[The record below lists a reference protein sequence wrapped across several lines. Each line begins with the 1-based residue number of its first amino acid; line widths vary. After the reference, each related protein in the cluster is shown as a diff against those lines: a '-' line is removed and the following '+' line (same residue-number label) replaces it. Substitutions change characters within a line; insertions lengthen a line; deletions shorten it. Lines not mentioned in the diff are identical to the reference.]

1 MYLFLLS
8 KPKDVS
14 LRVLWLYNACI
25 GSYALSHLP
34 NVLTTRSMSNTK
46 SKQSDKDNRKTSDG
60 EASGYFSDSNAQ
72 SHENNNESL
81 TSGRTNTYNLQQ
93 QQRKRDTPN
102 NNSNNNNS
110 NESETAPRSRLL
122 STKSSLSRLAP
133 SKSRSRAEPSTQNMT
148 VETETVSSIPQ
159 TPITMNHQADRAG
172 SGRTDYN
179 GSIKLK
185 PSNETIRPKRE
196 RKWTSR
202 KPISVAAGNGMSYP
216 LSMQCI

>member
-8 KPKDVS
+8 KPKD
-14 LRVLWLYNACI
+14 LLFEALWPYMACI
-25 GSYALSHLP
+25 GCYALSHPP
-34 NVLTTRSMSNTK
+34 NVLTTRSMGNTT
-46 SKQSDKDNRKTSDG
+46 SKQPDKDNRKTTDG

-72 SHENNNESL
+72 SHETSNEGSTL
-81 TSGRTNTYNLQQ
+81 GRTSTYNLQQ
-93 QQRKRDTPN
+93 QQRKRDTAN
-102 NNSNNNNS
+102 NNNNNNNS
-110 NESETAPRSRLL
+110 NESEAAPRSRLL

-159 TPITMNHQADRAG
+159 TPITMNHQADRAS

-202 KPISVAAGNGMSYP
+202 KPISVAAGNGMS
-216 LSMQCI
+216 